1 MDENKNLNKYLL
13 FVTICSYS
21 MQIIDSKNKHMPYAQ
36 AVYGEEEKKAIRDV
50 YENPKKIV
58 AGPAVKEFEAKIA
71 ALFGKTHGVMVNSG
85 SSANLI
91 ALEMLGLS
99 QGAEVITPVLTFSTT
114 LAPILQKGLTPVF
127 VDVVP
132 GTYLIDIDQIEA
144 KITSK
149 TRALMIPSLLGN
161 IPDMKRLR
169 EIVDKHS
176 LSLIEDSCDTIGSTF
191 DGQPTGVC
199 SDISTTSFY
208 ASHIITAAGA
218 GGMAC
223 FKDEALA
230 RRARVMAYW
239 GRESTLFGH
248 YEQSED
254 IAKRFAGRLDGDVYD
269 AKFIFSEI
277 GYNMQPT
284 EAQGAFGLVQ
294 LARLNEFA
302 AIRKKHF
309 SALLSFFKQYEH
321 FFVLPVQN
329 IRVQANNLCFPLTIK
344 ESAPFTR
351 AEMTKY
357 LEERNI
363 QTRPIFT
370 GNVLRQPAFRSS
382 LQGLSARAAF
392 PVADYVMKHG
402 FVVGC
407 HHGLH
412 DEQITYFME
421 TVREYISSRTPVVSL
436 SNSHSD
442 VMGPSEKKES
452 TPLAPTAPSPSGSFS
467 PLVWGEHATKNI
479 LVTGGYGFMGSNF
492 IRHLYHKYPEYRIF
506 NLDLLTYCGNQENLV
521 DIERFEASVDSSN
534 KRYHFIYGDVCDER
548 LLNVIFQRHQFDV
561 VVNFAA
567 ETHVD
572 RSIIDMQ
579 DFIRTNIGGARS
591 LAEAVR
597 RFGSSRFIHISTDE
611 IYGDVEGG
619 TVTETS
625 PLCPSNPYSSS
636 KAAADLIVQSFI
648 RTHKVPAII
657 VRGSNNYGPYQYPEK
672 LIPLAITNI
681 IEGRKIPIHGS
692 GEQVRTWVHVQDFCN
707 AVDIVMHHAPV
718 HTIYNVAH
726 EPKKNVEVL
735 DMIAGHL
742 RVNLDAVAEHISDR
756 PGGDQRYA
764 PDAAKIK
771 TELNWRPMHSME
783 QSLGDIVRWYLN
795 NREWWGK
802 IKSSDE
808 YQVHYIRQSRGQ
820 WY

>member
-1 MDENKNLNKYLL
+1 MS
-13 FVTICSYS
+13 TI
-21 MQIIDSKNKHMPYAQ
+21 DPHNRHMPYAE
-36 AVYGEEEKKAIRDV
+36 AVYGDEEKKAIQAV
-50 YENPKKIV
+50 YDNPKKIV
-58 AGPAVKEFEAKIA
+58 AGPAVKEFESKIA

-91 ALEMLGLS
+91 ALEMLALPHGS
-99 QGAEVITPVLTFSTT
+99 EVITPVLTFSTT
-114 LAPILQKGLTPVF
+114 LAPILQKGLVPVF

-132 GTYLIDIDQIEA
+132 GTYLIDIDRIEA
-144 KITSK
+144 KITPK

-169 EIVDKHS
+169 DIADKHS
-176 LSLIEDSCDTIGSTF
+176 LFFIEDSCDTVGARF
-191 DGQPTGVC
+191 DGRPTGIY

-208 ASHIITAAGA
+208 ASHIITAAGG
-218 GGMAC
+218 GGMVC
-223 FKDEALA
+223 FKDESLA

-269 AKFIFSEI
+269 AKFIFSEV
-277 GYNMQPT
+277 GYNMQPI

-294 LARLNEFA
+294 LTRLDEFA
-302 AIRKKHF
+302 ATRKKHF
-309 SALLSFFKQYEH
+309 STLFSFFKQYEH
-321 FFVLPVQN
+321 LFILPEQDA
-329 IRVQANNLCFPLTIK
+329 RVQTNNLCFALTIK
-344 ESAPFTR
+344 PNAPFTR
-351 AEMTKY
+351 AEITKY
-357 LEERNI
+357 FEERAI

-370 GNVLRQPAFRSS
+370 GNVLRQPAFRSVAKQS
-382 LQGLSARAAF
+382 LEATF
-392 PVADYVMKHG
+392 PVADEVMTHG
-402 FVVGC
+402 FIVGC
-407 HHGLH
+407 HHGLL
-412 DEQITYFME
+412 DEQVAYFME
-421 TVREYISSRTPVVSL
+421 TAREFIVHHEKPIFSSYA
-436 SNSHSD
+436 
-442 VMGPSEKKES
+442 PSEQKEKPIENS
-452 TPLAPTAPSPSGSFS
+452 IAVSSPSASFS
-467 PLVWGEHATKNI
+467 PLVWGEHTTKNI

-492 IRHLYHKYPEYRIF
+492 VRYLYHKYPEYRIF
-506 NLDLLTYCGNQENLV
+506 NLDLLTYCGNQANLI

-619 TVTETS
+619 TATETS

-681 IEGRKIPIHGS
+681 IEGKKIPIHGS

-707 AVDIVMHHAPV
+707 AVDLVMHHAPV
-718 HTIYNVAH
+718 YSIYNIAH
-726 EPKKNVEVL
+726 EPKKNLEML
-735 DMIAGHL
+735 TMIAGHL
-742 RVNLDAVAEHISDR
+742 RVNLDDVTEYISDR

-764 PDAAKIK
+764 PDATKIK
-771 TELNWRPMHSME
+771 SELQWRPVHSME
-783 QSLGDIVRWYLN
+783 QSLGDVVRWYLN
-795 NREWWGK
+795 NREWWGN
-802 IKSSDE
+802 IKATDE
-808 YQVHYIRQSRGQ
+808 YQVHYMRQSKGQ